1 MLTTTQTT
9 DEQAR
14 KICLIEDIFKM
25 GRLLSVHIE
34 EFKIWLEP
42 TVFMFDC
49 LYDKSPQELENI
61 AFNMQIE
68 LNSAIYWQVLLVKA
82 KQLKGL

>member
-42 TVFMFDC
+42 TVFMFDT

-68 LNSAIYWQVLLVKA
+68 LNSAIYWQVLIAKA